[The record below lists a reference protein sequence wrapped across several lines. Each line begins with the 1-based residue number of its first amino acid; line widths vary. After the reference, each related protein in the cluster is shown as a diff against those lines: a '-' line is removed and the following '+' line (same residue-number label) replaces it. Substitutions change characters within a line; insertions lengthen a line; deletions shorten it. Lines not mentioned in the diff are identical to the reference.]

1 MVICSVDVLKMS
13 SKKKETGIEKE
24 IVKILQQASDL
35 KRQLLLL
42 LVTLKKSIFRRELA
56 YSYMIL

>member
-1 MVICSVDVLKMS
+1 MVICSVDVLKKL
-13 SKKKETGIEKE
+13 SKKKETRIEKE
-24 IVKILQQASDL
+24 IAEILQQASDL

-42 LVTLKKSIFRRELA
+42 LVIVKKSIFRRELA